1 MSLLELL
8 AQKHQDWIR
17 MVHSFG
23 CPAHLSE
30 DIVQEMYLRMHKYVS
45 KPERIMYNETEV
57 NTFFVYITLRNMYAD
72 YTKAKSKI
80 SYTDDLP
87 ASRYYTDPVERED
100 ALAGLVDSI
109 WAEVDT
115 WHWYDKKLFTVYI
128 NSGMSMRDLSSETTI
143 SLRSIF
149 NTLKNA
155 KERIQTNCKD
165 DYENYKE
172 AGERPW

>member
-1 MSLLELL
+1 MNLLELL
-8 AQKHQDWIR
+8 ALKHKDWIR
-17 MVHSFG
+17 MVKSFG

-30 DIVQEMYLRMHKYVS
+30 DIVQEMYLRMYKYVG
-45 KPERIMYNETEV
+45 KPERIMFNETEV

-72 YTKAKSKI
+72 YAKAKNKI

-87 ASRYYTDPVERED
+87 ASRYDTDPVEQED
-100 ALAGLVDSI
+100 ALADLVGSI
-109 WAEVDT
+109 WAEVET

-155 KERIQTNCKD
+155 KERIQTNCKH
-165 DYENYKE
+165 DYETYKE

>member
-1 MSLLELL
+1 
-8 AQKHQDWIR
+8 
-17 MVHSFG
+17 MVQSFG
-23 CPAHLSE
+23 CPVHLSE

-87 ASRYYTDPVERED
+87 ASRYDTDPVEREN

>member
-17 MVHSFG
+17 MVQSFG

-72 YTKAKSKI
+72 YTKAKNKI

-87 ASRYYTDPVERED
+87 ASRYDTDPVERED
-100 ALAGLVDSI
+100 ALEGLVDAI